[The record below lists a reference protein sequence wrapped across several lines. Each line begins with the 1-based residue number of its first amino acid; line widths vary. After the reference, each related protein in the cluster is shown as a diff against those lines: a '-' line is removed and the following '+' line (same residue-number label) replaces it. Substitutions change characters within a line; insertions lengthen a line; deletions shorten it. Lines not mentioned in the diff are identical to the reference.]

1 MVEQGRSPLGQ
12 YRSDLR
18 NVVGPSASAYGYTL
32 TIWSTGMVLSHAY
45 GPPSPPLVFSFFFGA
60 VVGFAAVGI
69 LAFVG
74 VSAEF
79 GAESSRIRLWG
90 SFRFLSVGLAV
101 GAAWFAS
108 AHTPSFPGWPLGR
121 SWRRPPTSSWWEP
134 RTPRRTWAQESR
146 RNSGSVERTPNRA
159 GECGLPPVL

>member
-1 MVEQGRSPLGQ
+1 MEEQGRSPLGQ

-18 NVVGPSASAYGYTL
+18 NVVGSSASAYGYTL

-45 GPPSPPLVFSFFFGA
+45 GPPRLPLVFSFFFGA

-69 LAFVG
+69 LAFGG

-79 GAESSRIRLWG
+79 GAESSLIRLWG

-108 AHTPSFPGWPLGR
+108 AHTPSLPGWPLGAFLA
-121 SWRRPPTSSWWEP
+121 TVCYLVAVGAE
-134 RTPRRTWAQESR
+134 
-146 RNSGSVERTPNRA
+146 NSAANVGA
-159 GECGLPPVL
+159 D